1 MHSRVSLHARQ
12 ISHPP
17 YSALIKLQVDRTC
30 VFSNLVSYVRR
41 VNAPDALHRLAARL
55 STAVEPK
62 DDGSPAGVC
71 DRNKI
76 LHHLTPISPS
86 LSSEPLLF
94 TFNLAAAGAAVRLR
108 KMVYFFHKAGES
120 TKAHPRS
127 LHAI

>member
-62 DDGSPAGVC
+62 DDGSPAEFAIAT
-71 DRNKI
+71 R
-76 LHHLTPISPS
+76 S
-86 LSSEPLLF
+86 F
-94 TFNLAAAGAAVRLR
+94 TTSHQLARA
-108 KMVYFFHKAGES
+108 
-120 TKAHPRS
+120 
-127 LHAI
+127 